1 MHELP
6 YDVTAHKK
14 PVNLRANSDLV
25 RSAKAFDL
33 NLSQLFEEAVSRE
46 LRKRLGQQWLAE
58 NRAGIADYNNHIEE
72 HGAFSAGKR
81 RF

>member
-6 YDVTAHKK
+6 YDVTAPKK

-25 RSAKAFDL
+25 RSAKAVDL